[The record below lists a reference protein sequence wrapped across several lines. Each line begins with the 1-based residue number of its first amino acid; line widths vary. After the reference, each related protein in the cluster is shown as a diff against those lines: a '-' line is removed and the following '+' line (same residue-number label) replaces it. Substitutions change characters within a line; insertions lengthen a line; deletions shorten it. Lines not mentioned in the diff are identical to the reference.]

1 MINKQELMGKLEDIN
16 EESHQCAIETWLE
29 ADRLEDIE
37 LQDEAENK
45 REEASDE
52 QAKYFLD
59 LFDSELTDDEKE
71 AVWQCVENDPD
82 GFGEQFYQWYR
93 E

>member
-1 MINKQELMGKLEDIN
+1 MIDKQELMGKLEDIN
-16 EESHQCAIETWLE
+16 EESHQCAMETWLE
-29 ADRLEDIE
+29 ADRLEDEE

-59 LFDSELTDDEKE
+59 LFDSELTDEEKE
-71 AVWQCVENDPD
+71 AVWKCVENDSEFAD
-82 GFGEQFYQWYR
+82 QFYQWYR

>member
-1 MINKQELMGKLEDIN
+1 MIDKQELMGKLEDIN
-16 EESHQCAIETWLE
+16 EESHQCAMETWLE
-29 ADRLEDIE
+29 ADRLEDEE